1 MSFRLATIFSSR
13 GSDLRIP
20 VCCSACQNLLESRID
35 IAELVLNLIS
45 PDIVSHIILPSH
57 VDDLDLIPVGE
68 LNDLLVEV
76 EEDILTLTL
85 AVQ

>member
-1 MSFRLATIFSSR
+1 M
-13 GSDLRIP
+13 P
-20 VCCSACQNLLESRID
+20 VCCSACQNLLEIRID
-35 IAELVLNLIS
+35 IAIARLVLNWIS
-45 PDIVSHIILPSH
+45 PDVVSDIILPSH

-68 LNDLLVEV
+68 LDDLLVEV